1 MNPPGAGSPA
11 PPAKADSEALLYL
24 RRNTVSSF
32 QEPTP
37 SSLSCPFQIPT
48 WREKRSFNFKVAL
61 NTCTRPTKVKTLSS
75 QASESQTSWESP
87 TPLPFRD
94 GGEHSSVMEGQGTSP
109 SSSRWKASSSCQ
121 SQEICI
127 SLFTCQAPCRAIHG
141 VYRMMLTVPGP
152 GEGRQI
158 LGRAAQGV
166 YRGFWL
172 F

>member
-11 PPAKADSEALLYL
+11 PPAPPAKADSQALLYL

-75 QASESQTSWESP
+75 QASENHQHLSP
-87 TPLPFRD
+87 
-94 GGEHSSVMEGQGTSP
+94 SVMVESIPQWWRDKGHLLVPRGGKLPAHVNPKRSVSHCSLARHHVGQ
-109 SSSRWKASSSCQ
+109 
-121 SQEICI
+121 
-127 SLFTCQAPCRAIHG
+127 
-141 VYRMMLTVPGP
+141 YRESIGCS
-152 GEGRQI
+152 
-158 LGRAAQGV
+158 
-166 YRGFWL
+166 WL
-172 F
+172 FQGLRRVARY